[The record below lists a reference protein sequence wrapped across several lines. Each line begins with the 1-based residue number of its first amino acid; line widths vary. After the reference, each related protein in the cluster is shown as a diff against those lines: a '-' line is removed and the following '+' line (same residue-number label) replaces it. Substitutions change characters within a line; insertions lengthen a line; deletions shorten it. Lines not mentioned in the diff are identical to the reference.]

1 MGGDNENSAELLA
14 QKCDEGEGM
23 GRHFLRKRESGCEAP
38 TSGKNPMAANR
49 ILEAEEIF
57 GT

>member
-1 MGGDNENSAELLA
+1 MGGNNANSGIARTEMR
-14 QKCDEGEGM
+14 QGEGM
-23 GRHFLRKRESGCEAP
+23 GGHFLRKRESGCEAP